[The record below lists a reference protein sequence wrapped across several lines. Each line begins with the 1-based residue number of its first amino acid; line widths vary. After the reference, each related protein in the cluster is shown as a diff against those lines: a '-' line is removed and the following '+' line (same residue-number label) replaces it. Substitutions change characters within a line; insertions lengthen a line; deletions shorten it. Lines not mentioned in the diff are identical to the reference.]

1 MSPPPSSPSDENGP
15 LDDFLLRLPKAEL
28 HLHLEGS
35 LAPAELQE
43 LARRNRLPTAEW
55 PVAEFEKVY
64 RYKDLRGF
72 LRAYKFVT
80 EHLKTPADYEWLT
93 TRLAEKLHRQNV
105 SYAEVNLSAGVLHF
119 YRLPVEAFFEAAAR
133 GAETAARDFNIQF
146 NWIFDAVR
154 QFGDEPAREVMRI
167 AARYRE
173 QGVVAFGIGG
183 DELQGPPKLFEAVY
197 REARDA
203 GLHLVAHAGET
214 GGPQSVRDAVEIL
227 GAERIGHG
235 VGAASDPALLDLLAE
250 LQITVEVCL
259 SSNLA
264 TGVVNRL
271 EDHPLPRLLGAG
283 IPVTLNT
290 DDPAMFHTDLI
301 REYRLAAETFGLSRE
316 RLEGLAEQSFR
327 SAFGKVRP
335 PGGGD

>member
-1 MSPPPSSPSDENGP
+1 MIPSSSFLSDEKGP
-15 LDDFLLRLPKAEL
+15 FDDFLLHLPKAEL

-35 LAPAELQE
+35 LTPVELQQ
-43 LARRNRLPTAEW
+43 LARRNRLPTAQW
-55 PVAEFEKVY
+55 TVAEFDKVY
-64 RYKDLRGF
+64 RYEDFRGF

-80 EHLKTPADYEWLT
+80 EHLKTPADYEWIT
-93 TRLAEKLHRQNV
+93 YRLAEKLHRQNV
-105 SYAEVNLSAGVLHF
+105 SYAEINLSAGVLHF
-119 YRLPVEAFFEAAAR
+119 YRLPVEDFFEAAAR
-133 GAETAARDFNIQF
+133 GAEAAARDFNIKF

-154 QFGDEPAREVMRI
+154 QFGASPAREVMRI
-167 AARYRE
+167 AARYCER
-173 QGVVAFGIGG
+173 GVVAFGIGG

-197 REARDA
+197 REAREA
-203 GLHLVAHAGET
+203 GLHLAAHAGET

-250 LQITVEVCL
+250 RQITVEVCL

-271 EDHPLPRLLGAG
+271 ADHPLPRLVASGV
-283 IPVTLNT
+283 PVTLNT

-335 PGGGD
+335 PGGDD